1 MGSGR
6 SSNGEYGNRSTA
18 DVLSYGN
25 SSKVG
30 DRGVQSYSFGFSNRC
45 VQSYSSSCGLSNRG
59 VQSNS
64 FGFSDGCVQGHSS
77 SFGLSNRGVYCHCGS
92 RNAAST

>member
-18 DVLSYGN
+18 DVLSYGD
-25 SSKVG
+25 SSKVR
-30 DRGVQSYSFGFSNRC
+30 DRGVQSYSFGFSDGCVQGHSRGFDFSNRC
-45 VQSYSSSCGLSNRG
+45 VQSY
-59 VQSNS
+59 
-64 FGFSDGCVQGHSS
+64 SS

-92 RNAAST
+92 RSAAST